1 MARSKTA
8 KKRVTFKFEAPK
20 ARQVFLAGTF
30 NDWAPDA
37 RALKRNN
44 KGVWSTWTALEPG
57 TYEYLFVVDGEW
69 VEDPDCPDRCP
80 NPHGSHNSV
89 LKV

>member
-1 MARSKTA
+1 MATKKSA
-8 KKRVTFKFEAPK
+8 KKRVTFKLDAPQAK
-20 ARQVFLAGTF
+20 AVFVAGTF
-30 NDWAPDA
+30 NDWAPQA
-37 RALKRNN
+37 RPLRSNA
-44 KGVWSTWTALEPG
+44 KGTWSTWTSLEPG

-69 VEDPDCPDRCP
+69 YEDPACSNRCP